1 MDSVVQP
8 LVRVWRRLRCL
19 AKNCHG
25 GHAPRCWDCEPR
37 SRSLPLAGLLEK
49 RKPSGSAPCEVL
61 LFHPASFLVPLATG
75 GSLKVGFF
83 FCFVLCFLHG
93 SSLDVSGQHHL
104 PLTLSLGLHRFHSGA
119 LGAPKDGPASFVL
132 GASKSLAGLR

>member
-1 MDSVVQP
+1 MMDSVVQP

-75 GSLKVGFF
+75 GSLKVGVFFVLFCF
-83 FCFVLCFLHG
+83 FCTEARWTFLGSIICLLLCPW
-93 SSLDVSGQHHL
+93 VS
-104 PLTLSLGLHRFHSGA
+104 TDFILGL
-119 LGAPKDGPASFVL
+119 LGLPKMAQPRLFWGP
-132 GASKSLAGLR
+132 LRAWQG